1 MANTL
6 SQTTLSPHNQT
17 PLCTRIYP
25 TEAELDEKLQNAA
38 RAQEAW
44 KQIDLKER
52 IAVGYKFMVRAE
64 YRHSEARIHADAD
77 AFSRKSLKK

>member
-1 MANTL
+1 MVNAL
-6 SQTTLSPHNQT
+6 SQTTISPHNQT
-17 PLCTRIYP
+17 PLCTRVYP

-52 IAVGYKFMVRAE
+52 IAVGYKFMVLIE
-64 YRHSEARIHADAD
+64 YLHSDARIHADAD
-77 AFSRKSLKK
+77 VL